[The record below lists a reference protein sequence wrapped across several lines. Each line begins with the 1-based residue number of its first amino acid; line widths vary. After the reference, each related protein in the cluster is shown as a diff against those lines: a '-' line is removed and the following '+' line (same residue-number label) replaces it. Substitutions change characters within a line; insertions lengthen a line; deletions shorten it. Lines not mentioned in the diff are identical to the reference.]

1 MAVKRKATRA
11 EKPKSHDIDAII
23 GRGGKTS
30 SESAVTNDDEIKFTL
45 RIPAKMTAK
54 IDKDRK
60 NMIGTVSRN
69 QWILEAIDKQLK

>member
-1 MAVKRKATRA
+1 MVVKRKTSRV
-11 EKPKSHDIDAII
+11 EKPKSHDIESII
-23 GRGGKTS
+23 NRGGKTS
-30 SESAVTNDDEIKFTL
+30 SESAVSSDDEIKFTL

-69 QWILEAIDKQLK
+69 QWILEAIDKQLR